1 MRKNNRMTR
10 ILSAV
15 LCAVILLTTL
25 PAAFA
30 ADETVQYG
38 RLNLDKVR
46 FRKTASSSGDWWCY
60 LDSGWMVEIS
70 GETGSYYKVRCNIPS
85 NIDRNYIGYLM
96 KDYVDLLDAN
106 EQTLFLQNPLQPTGD
121 KAYVTQ
127 GATVITPDGTQS
139 TVKPADPTQAPAA
152 PTQAPSAT
160 SAPDAAGSFGYVT
173 DDNVFFRQAP
183 GSDVY
188 WAQLPYGWLMEV
200 VSVREPDSENV
211 IWYEVKGGT
220 PENVNGTYKGYIH
233 GDYFKM
239 LSDGENPPANNNNTG
254 TSATVQPTQAPAA
267 DSAVY
272 GYVNTDKVFFRS
284 QANTSCMYWCMLNK
298 GWEMEV
304 VEEIRDKNGDLTWYK
319 VRGGIPS
326 DPNHVYNGYIM
337 NDYFTVKGVSA
348 PTTAPTQAPSGET
361 MSAYGLITVSGT
373 NVREQANDTSTAL
386 TALSTGTLVSWQGE
400 SGNYVKITS
409 GSVTGYVKKANV
421 RQLTQQEYQQLS
433 GATQLPTLKPTTAPT
448 QAPNVQPDGSLG
460 YIKLIKGGVNV
471 RKSPNGST
479 LTPTS
484 DLQLPK
490 GTVLAYYAQ
499 PVKAGS
505 YDWIK
510 VFNNGGY
517 GYIRSD
523 CYEIL
528 SQNAPEQPEQTPGTQ
543 PSQPAAGYIR
553 LIKGGV
559 NLRSAANSSS
569 RIYGREDLDAVLP
582 YFGKTT
588 NETSGVSYY
597 YVFSDKHQQFGY
609 LSGDYAVLCN
619 ADGSDI
625 TVTPDGGENVV
636 TGYAITT
643 SNKVYVRKSTST
655 SSATVGQVKTKGTVL
670 DMWAAPLRVGQV
682 DWIPVTLDGQRGYI
696 HGNYAYQLGQWQ
708 LDQFNQTGVMP
719 TPTASPSPVPTG
731 DSDYII
737 ITKDNVWVRSGAGTS
752 YAPIGNK
759 TQVDEGEV
767 FKYTKIVSANG
778 STWYRILYNSSTIA
792 YIHGNYARVMTKLE
806 YLEWKEQQPAAPEA
820 TPDIEINPPAQYDTL
835 RLGSSGEKV
844 LELQKALHKLGYLAE
859 SAINGEYL
867 TSTVDAVKAFQKANS
882 ITVDGIAGK
891 TTQSEIYRLATAG
904 NNAGSSINGV
914 TLYPVEKSDW
924 FTGDI
929 QKVWAKGETAIVTD
943 VYTGI
948 SFVARRW
955 SGYYHADVEP
965 LTAKDSAAMSRIYG
979 TSNTQEIEDR
989 MHELQTWRRRPL
1001 WVTIDNRTFA
1011 ASMYGVPHN
1020 YPDGDT
1026 IKDNNYSGQFCIHFV
1041 NSMTHGG
1048 QQVDKDNS
1056 NNGYFG
1062 HQSAIEYAYKKS
1074 ISGTK

>member
-1 MRKNNRMTR
+1 MKNNNRMTR

-15 LCAVILLTTL
+15 LCAVMLLTML
-25 PAAFA
+25 PMAFA
-30 ADETVQYG
+30 ADEGVQYG

-46 FRKTASSSGDWWCY
+46 FRKTASLSGDWWCY
-60 LDSGWMVEIS
+60 LDQGWMVEVS
-70 GETGSYYKVRCNIPS
+70 GENGNFYKVRCNIPS
-85 NIDRNYIGYLM
+85 NIDRNYIGYLA
-96 KDYVDLLDAN
+96 KEYVDLLDAN
-106 EQTLFLQNPLQPTGD
+106 EQTLFLQNPLQPTGV

-127 GATVITPDGTQS
+127 GATVITPDGTQ
-139 TVKPADPTQAPAA
+139 PTQAPAA

-160 SAPDAAGSFGYVT
+160 SAPSAAGSFGYVT

-200 VSVREPDSENV
+200 VSVKEPDSENV
-211 IWYEVKGGT
+211 VWYEVKGGT

-233 GDYFKM
+233 GDYFKV
-239 LSDGENPPANNNNTG
+239 LSAGENPPAQNNTA
-254 TSATVQPTQAPAA
+254 SATQQPTQAPAA
-267 DSAVY
+267 AGAVY
-272 GYVNTDKVFFRS
+272 GYINTDKVFFRS
-284 QANTSCMYWCMLNK
+284 QPNTSCTYWCVLNK
-298 GWEMEV
+298 GWELEV
-304 VEEIRDKNGDLTWYK
+304 VEEVRDKHGDLTWYK

-337 NDYFTVKGVSA
+337 NDYFTVKGVVS
-348 PTTAPTQAPSGET
+348 PTAAPTQAPAQT
-361 MSAYGLITVSGT
+361 MSNYGLITVSGT
-373 NVREQANDTSTAL
+373 NVREQANDTSKAL
-386 TALSTGTLVSWQGE
+386 TALSTGTLVAWQGE

-409 GSVTGYVKKANV
+409 GSHTGYVKSANV
-421 RQLTQQEYQQLS
+421 RRLTQQEYLTLS
-433 GATQLPTLKPTTAPT
+433 GATQIPTLSPTTAPT
-448 QAPNVQPDGSLG
+448 QAPNVQPDGALG

-471 RKSPNGST
+471 RKTPNGST

-484 DLQLPK
+484 DLWLPK
-490 GTVLAYYAQ
+490 GMVLSYYAQ
-499 PVKAGS
+499 PTKAGS

-510 VFNNGGY
+510 VFHNGGY

-528 SQNAPEQPEQTPGTQ
+528 SENVPETPEQTPGTQ
-543 PSQPAAGYIR
+543 PSQPAVGYIR

-559 NLRSAANSSS
+559 NLRSEPSTGTTS
-569 RIYGREDLDAVLP
+569 RIHGREDLDTVLP
-582 YFGKTT
+582 YFGKET
-588 NETSGVSYY
+588 NKSSGVSYY
-597 YVFSDKHQQFGY
+597 YVFSEKHQRFGY

-619 ADGSDI
+619 ADGSDM
-625 TVTPDGGENVV
+625 TQTPDQGETVV
-636 TGYAITT
+636 TGYAVTT
-643 SNKVYVRKSTST
+643 SNKVYVRTSTST

-670 DMWAAPLRVGQV
+670 EMWQNPVRVGQV

-719 TPTASPSPVPTG
+719 TPTVSPSPVPTG
-731 DSDYII
+731 NSEYIM

-759 TQVDEGEV
+759 TQVDEGQV
-767 FKYTKIVSANG
+767 FKYTKVVNTNG
-778 STWYRILYNSSTIA
+778 TDWYRILYNSSTIA
-792 YIHGNYARVMTKLE
+792 YIHSNYAKIMTKLE

-859 SAINGEYL
+859 GAINGEYL

-914 TLYPVEKSDW
+914 TLYPVEMSDW
-924 FTGDI
+924 NTGDI

-955 SGYYHADVEP
+955 SGYLHADVEP
-965 LTAKDSAAMSRIYG
+965 LTAKDSAAMCRIYG
-979 TSNTQEIEDR
+979 TNTTQEIEDR
-989 MHELQTWRRRPL
+989 TNELQTWRRRPL

-1020 YPDGDT
+1020 YPAGDT
-1026 IKDNNYSGQFCIHFV
+1026 IKDNDYSGQFCIHFV
-1041 NSMTHGG
+1041 NSKVHKSEK
-1048 QQVDKDNS
+1048 VDVDS
-1056 NNGYFG
+1056 AANGYFG
-1062 HQSAIEYAYKKS
+1062 HQSAIKYAYKHS